1 MKGIVFT
8 EFLDMVD
15 DTFGSVVTD
24 AILNDT
30 KPPSGGAY
38 TAVGT
43 YPCEEMVALVRTL
56 EHQTGARMPELLKT
70 YGRHLFGRFVVR
82 YPELFTGY
90 QDSFSMLENIDA
102 TIHMEVRKLYPDAEL
117 PRFDCRRE
125 EPDRLVMVYS
135 SLRPFADLAHG
146 LIEGCALHFGEK
158 VTIERSDDNSDK
170 LNTSTFSL
178 QRQPM

>member
-15 DTFGSVVTD
+15 EAFGPVVTD
-24 AILNDT
+24 AVIGDAEL
-30 KPPSGGAY
+30 PSGGAY

-43 YPCEEMVALVRTL
+43 YPCEEMVALVRML
-56 EHQTGARMPELLKT
+56 ERQTGTDMPELLKS

-82 YPELFTGY
+82 YPELFEGY
-90 QDSFSMLENIDA
+90 HDSFSMLESIDA

-117 PRFDCRRE
+117 PRFDCQRE
-125 EPDRLVMVYS
+125 GSDRLILVYR
-135 SLRPFADLAHG
+135 SLRPFADLAEG
-146 LIEGCALHFGEK
+146 LIEGCARHFGE
-158 VTIERSDDNSDK
+158 VLTIGRSDGKEGD
-170 LNTSTFSL
+170 LNVSTFRL

>member
-15 DTFGSVVTD
+15 DTFGPVVTD
-24 AILNDT
+24 TIINEAAL
-30 KPPSGGAY
+30 PSGGAY

-43 YPCEEMVALVRTL
+43 YSCEEMVALVREL
-56 EHQTGARMPELLKT
+56 ERRTGNNMPDLLKA

-82 YPELFTGY
+82 YPELFADY
-90 QDSFSMLENIDA
+90 HDSFSMLESIDA

-117 PRFDCRRE
+117 PRFECTRQG
-125 EPDRLVMVYS
+125 PDRMTMIYR

-146 LIEGCALHFGEK
+146 LIEGCAKHFGESLS
-158 VTIERSDDNSDK
+158 IERQDGK
-170 LNTSTFSL
+170 EEQLNVSTFRL
-178 QRQPM
+178 HRQAM